1 MADPEGGPDK
11 GPEKPPGRPWTPGE
25 MESFVEALG
34 VIADRLADKYIAFE
48 REKWLHD
55 VAMENA
61 VSKADW
67 RVLAILMAFL
77 GTVIAL
83 VVALVAIGKASGDSL
98 LFLIGTVAGY
108 MFALVQRHLFPETV
122 EVAAPE

>member
-48 REKWLHD
+48 REKWLHE
-55 VAMENA
+55 VP
-61 VSKADW
+61 W
-67 RVLAILMAFL
+67 R
-77 GTVIAL
+77 TRSRRR
-83 VVALVAIGKASGDSL
+83 IGRSS
-98 LFLIGTVAGY
+98 
-108 MFALVQRHLFPETV
+108 PS
-122 EVAAPE
+122 